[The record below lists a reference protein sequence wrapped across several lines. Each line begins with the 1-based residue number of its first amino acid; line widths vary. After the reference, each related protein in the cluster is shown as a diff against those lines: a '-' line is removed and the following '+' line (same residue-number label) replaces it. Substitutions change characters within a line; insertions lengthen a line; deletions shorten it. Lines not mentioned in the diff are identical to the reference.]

1 MKEEVKQRN
10 DIKEDVNRTIEYAP
24 NKISTGNCAP
34 AEEACMIQA
43 LAQLV
48 EARARMI

>member
-1 MKEEVKQRN
+1 MKKEAEQRN
-10 DIKEDVNRTIEYAP
+10 NIKEAVNRAIEYASD
-24 NKISTGNCAP
+24 KISSGNCTP

>member
-10 DIKEDVNRTIEYAP
+10 DIKEAVNRAIEYAS
-24 NKISTGNCAP
+24 NKISTGNYAP

-48 EARARMI
+48 EARACMI